1 MKHLITAFVAIACIV
16 AGGVAGHFLKSG
28 SGGGH
33 AAAVETA
40 ANGEPGDHG
49 DDHGTDHGSSGHAAA
64 SGGGHGN
71 AAATKGGSGASST
84 TMYYRFSREFVVPLI
99 ENGRVASL
107 VILNINLEVDAAI
120 SGTLF
125 SKEPALRDN
134 IMTTLIALSNDGR
147 TFESITNVENYESLR
162 AMVLMNLK
170 QVMPTGI
177 NNVLILDMARQDV

>member
-16 AGGVAGHFLKSG
+16 AGGVAGHFLKSS
-28 SGGGH
+28 SGGGS
-33 AAAVETA
+33 APATELA
-40 ANGEPGDHG
+40 GEDGASGHEPEKAKSEAGGHG
-49 DDHGTDHGSSGHAAA
+49 SAPASKGGSSG
-64 SGGGHGN
+64 
-71 AAATKGGSGASST
+71 SS
-84 TMYYRFSREFVVPLI
+84 YYRFSREFVVPLI

-107 VILNINLEVDAAI
+107 VILNISLEVDSAI
-120 SGTLF
+120 SGSLF

-170 QVMPTGI
+170 KVQPTGI